1 MLYTQMVNTVLGVGL
16 SMGGFIFTVK
26 GSSAS
31 AAR

>member
-1 MLYTQMVNTVLGVGL
+1 MLHKLIGIAMRRVE
-16 SMGGFIFTVK
+16 GFIYAVK

>member
-1 MLYTQMVNTVLGVGL
+1 MPYTMMIGSMLGV
-16 SMGGFIFTVK
+16 GGFIFAVK